1 LKGIELL
8 MLSSGTTG
16 VSKAISLSLDNILS
30 NTRSIQK
37 YIIPTREDRCLI
49 IKEITH
55 SSSLISELINS
66 LLSKNSVL
74 LSDLIPTVSSLG
86 YLISTY

>member
-1 LKGIELL
+1 
-8 MLSSGTTG
+8 GTTG

-55 SSSLISELINS
+55 SSSFISELINS

-86 YLISTY
+86 YL